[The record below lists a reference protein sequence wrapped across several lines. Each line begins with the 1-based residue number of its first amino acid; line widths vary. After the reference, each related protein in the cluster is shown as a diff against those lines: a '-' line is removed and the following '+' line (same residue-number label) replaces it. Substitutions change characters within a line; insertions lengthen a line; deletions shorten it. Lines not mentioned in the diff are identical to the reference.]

1 MAKLSQL
8 LTIEDLLESYD
19 GLTTLDPFVTDCFR
33 SCVETTVDHVLAK
46 LNRLLVSKT
55 KLSCRNVL
63 TANFETMTK
72 PDHWLNS
79 RLFQA
84 LPVNESMVLREKFE
98 EMVELLKALM
108 LKIKNVDPDFA
119 GRFFEILKNRC
130 DRQSVTDYVLWKADL
145 PELTIDLL
153 SEYQAEITANTL
165 IMGALKYDRPP
176 SEGEM
181 QKVDLEKLQ
190 KKLIHKKDLPAWF
203 KGECAKLRRYTHWE
217 GELFFIDNHRLR
229 KYMFLNFW
237 RMSHAQHIELYKYQV
252 QMNQIHED
260 MKRLMAPE
268 QTVEQR
274 TGLNSEVAM
283 IYWQRLMDHGFVDE
297 NCKLKPETSRQQA
310 MYIAEPFSG
319 VLGLKS
325 KWKEF
330 EDFWGIKNLAQ
341 EKWTFQQT
349 GMMPARYQEIDSIFA
364 D

>member
-145 PELTIDLL
+145 PELTADLPELTIDLL
-153 SEYQAEITANTL
+153 SEYQAEITANML

-237 RMSHAQHIELYKYQV
+237 RMSHAQHIELYK
-252 QMNQIHED
+252 
-260 MKRLMAPE
+260 
-268 QTVEQR
+268 
-274 TGLNSEVAM
+274 
-283 IYWQRLMDHGFVDE
+283 
-297 NCKLKPETSRQQA
+297 
-310 MYIAEPFSG
+310 
-319 VLGLKS
+319 
-325 KWKEF
+325 
-330 EDFWGIKNLAQ
+330 
-341 EKWTFQQT
+341 
-349 GMMPARYQEIDSIFA
+349 
-364 D
+364 

>member
-1 MAKLSQL
+1 M
-8 LTIEDLLESYD
+8 
-19 GLTTLDPFVTDCFR
+19 
-33 SCVETTVDHVLAK
+33 
-46 LNRLLVSKT
+46 
-55 KLSCRNVL
+55 L

-181 QKVDLEKLQ
+181 QKVDLE
-190 KKLIHKKDLPAWF
+190 
-203 KGECAKLRRYTHWE
+203 AKLRRYTHWE

-283 IYWQRLMDHGFVDE
+283 IYWHRLMDHGFVDE

-310 MYIAEPFSG
+310 MYIAEPFSV

-349 GMMPARYQEIDSIFA
+349 GSPYIGAFLFSPFVPLQCF
-364 D
+364 

>member
-19 GLTTLDPFVTDCFR
+19 GLTTQDAFVTECFR

-46 LNRLLVSKT
+46 LNRLLASKT

-72 PDHWLNS
+72 PEHWLNS

-84 LPVNESMVLREKFE
+84 LPNNQSLVLREKFE

-217 GELFFIDNHRLR
+217 GE
-229 KYMFLNFW
+229 
-237 RMSHAQHIELYKYQV
+237 QHIELYMYQV

-268 QTVEQR
+268 QIVEQR

-283 IYWQRLMDHGFVDE
+283 IYWQRLMALGFVDE

-310 MYIAEPFSG
+310 MYIVEPFSG
-319 VLGLKS
+319 VLGLKN
-325 KWKEF
+325 KWKDF

-341 EKWTFQQT
+341 EKWTFRQT
-349 GMMPARYQEIDSIFA
+349 GAMPARYQEIDSIFE

>member
-1 MAKLSQL
+1 
-8 LTIEDLLESYD
+8 
-19 GLTTLDPFVTDCFR
+19 
-33 SCVETTVDHVLAK
+33 
-46 LNRLLVSKT
+46 
-55 KLSCRNVL
+55 
-63 TANFETMTK
+63 
-72 PDHWLNS
+72 
-79 RLFQA
+79 
-84 LPVNESMVLREKFE
+84 
-98 EMVELLKALM
+98 
-108 LKIKNVDPDFA
+108 
-119 GRFFEILKNRC
+119 
-130 DRQSVTDYVLWKADL
+130 
-145 PELTIDLL
+145 
-153 SEYQAEITANTL
+153 
-165 IMGALKYDRPP
+165 
-176 SEGEM
+176 
-181 QKVDLEKLQ
+181 
-190 KKLIHKKDLPAWF
+190 
-203 KGECAKLRRYTHWE
+203 
-217 GELFFIDNHRLR
+217 
-229 KYMFLNFW
+229 MFLNYW

>member
-8 LTIEDLLESYD
+8 LTIENLLESYD
-19 GLTTLDPFVTDCFR
+19 GMTIQDAFVTECFR
-33 SCVETTVDHVLAK
+33 DCVETTVDKVIAK
-46 LNRLLVSKT
+46 LKSLLASKT

-72 PDHWLNS
+72 PEHWLKS
-79 RLFQA
+79 RLFIA
-84 LPVNESMVLREKFE
+84 LPENQSLVLREKFE

-181 QKVDLEKLQ
+181 LKVDLEKLQ

-268 QTVEQR
+268 QTIEQR

-283 IYWQRLMDHGFVDE
+283 IYWHRLMNLGFVDE

-310 MYIAEPFSG
+310 MYIAEPFSE

-349 GMMPARYQEIDSIFA
+349 GAMPARYQEIDSIFA
-364 D
+364 G

>member
-190 KKLIHKKDLPAWF
+190 KKFTHKKDLPTWF
-203 KGECAKLRRYTHWE
+203 KEECAKLRRYTHWE

-283 IYWQRLMDHGFVDE
+283 IYWHRLMDHGFVDE

-310 MYIAEPFSG
+310 MYIAEPFSV

-349 GMMPARYQEIDSIFA
+349 GAMPARYQEIDSIFE

>member
-119 GRFFEILKNRC
+119 GRFFEILKSRC
-130 DRQSVTDYVLWKADL
+130 DRQSVTDYELWKADL

-153 SEYQAEITANTL
+153 SEYQAEITADML
-165 IMGALKYDRPP
+165 ILGALKYDRPP

-190 KKLIHKKDLPAWF
+190 KKFTHKKDLPAWF

-283 IYWQRLMDHGFVDE
+283 IYWHRLMDHGFVDE

-349 GMMPARYQEIDSIFA
+349 GAMPARYQEIDSIFE

>member
-130 DRQSVTDYVLWKADL
+130 DRQSVT
-145 PELTIDLL
+145 
-153 SEYQAEITANTL
+153 
-165 IMGALKYDRPP
+165 
-176 SEGEM
+176 
-181 QKVDLEKLQ
+181 KVDLEKLQ

-283 IYWQRLMDHGFVDE
+283 IYWHRLMDHGFVDE

-310 MYIAEPFSG
+310 MYIAEPPCPRE
-319 VLGLKS
+319 V
-325 KWKEF
+325 
-330 EDFWGIKNLAQ
+330 DFPTDWHDACQVPG
-341 EKWTFQQT
+341 
-349 GMMPARYQEIDSIFA
+349 D
-364 D
+364 

>member
-33 SCVETTVDHVLAK
+33 SCVETTVDHVNAK
-46 LNRLLVSKT
+46 LNRLLASKT
-55 KLSCRNVL
+55 RLSCRNVL

-72 PDHWLNS
+72 PEHWLNS
-79 RLFQA
+79 RLFQV
-84 LPVNESMVLREKFE
+84 LPIKESMVLREKFE

-268 QTVEQR
+268 QTIEQR

-283 IYWQRLMDHGFVDE
+283 IYWQRLMALGFVDE
-297 NCKLKPETSRQQA
+297 NCKLMPGTSRQQA
-310 MYIAEPFSG
+310 MYIAEPFSD
-319 VLGLKS
+319 VLGLKN
-325 KWKEF
+325 KWKDF
-330 EDFWGIKNLAQ
+330 ADFWGIKNLAQ

-349 GMMPARYQEIDSIFA
+349 GAMPARYQEIDSVFG

>member
-1 MAKLSQL
+1 
-8 LTIEDLLESYD
+8 
-19 GLTTLDPFVTDCFR
+19 
-33 SCVETTVDHVLAK
+33 VDHVLAK

-190 KKLIHKKDLPAWF
+190 KKFTHKKDLPTWF
-203 KGECAKLRRYTHWE
+203 KEECAKLRRYTHWE

-283 IYWQRLMDHGFVDE
+283 IYWHRLMDHGFVDE

-310 MYIAEPFSG
+310 MYIAEPFAEK
-319 VLGLKS
+319 LGLKN
-325 KWKEF
+325 KWKRF
-330 EDFWGIKNLAQ
+330 EDYWGIKNLAQ

-349 GMMPARYQEIDSIFA
+349 GLMPARYKEIDKVFA

>member
-72 PDHWLNS
+72 PEHWLNS

-84 LPVNESMVLREKFE
+84 LPNNQSLVLREKFE

-190 KKLIHKKDLPAWF
+190 KAWF

-268 QTVEQR
+268 QIVEQR

-283 IYWQRLMDHGFVDE
+283 IYWQRLMDLGFVDE
-297 NCKLKPETSRQQA
+297 NRKLKPGTSRQQA
-310 MYIAEPFSG
+310 MYIVEPFSG
-319 VLGLKS
+319 VLGLKN
-325 KWKEF
+325 KWKDF

-349 GMMPARYQEIDSIFA
+349 GAMPARYQEIDSIFA

>member
-19 GLTTLDPFVTDCFR
+19 SLKVKDAFVTDCFR
-33 SCVETTVDHVLAK
+33 SCVETTVDYVLAK

-72 PDHWLNS
+72 PEHWLKS

-84 LPVNESMVLREKFE
+84 LPKNQSEVLREKLE

-119 GRFFEILKNRC
+119 DRFFEILKSRC
-130 DRQSVTDYVLWKADL
+130 DRQSVTDYVLWKEDL

-190 KKLIHKKDLPAWF
+190 KKLRHNKDLPACF

-237 RMSHAQHIELYKYQV
+237 KLSHAQRIELYKYQV

-260 MKRLMAPE
+260 MKRLMTPE
-268 QTVEQR
+268 QTIEQR
-274 TGLNSEVAM
+274 TVLTSEVAM
-283 IYWQRLMDHGFVDE
+283 IYWQRLMALEFVDE
-297 NCKLKPETSRQQA
+297 NCKLKPGTSRQQA
-310 MYIAEPFSG
+310 MYIAEPFSE

-330 EDFWGIKNLAQ
+330 EDFWGINNLAQ
-341 EKWTFQQT
+341 EKWTFRQT
-349 GMMPARYQEIDSIFA
+349 GAMPARYQEINSIFA
-364 D
+364 G